1 MSCVYPK
8 TVHFWNIMKDETV
21 PDIEALQ
28 AEIERLKKENEALRS
43 QSSKTETSD
52 KSTQTADDLKNGL
65 GGDFTI
71 DLEDDNIKEIS
82 LGDSFNVDP
91 FEVKTEPVFEEGPP
105 KVAYANG
112 EETLGHMQIDKL
124 DALRRIFETDV
135 QLFSDILWKFL
146 LGLLLDRDQKCI
158 KWTGRE
164 WEFYLPD
171 REEVARL
178 WGVQKRRPNMTYEKM
193 SRGLRFYYTEGIVT
207 KCQERFT
214 YRFGDKH
221 LTALLQKEPKFNDDS
236 RLDLIE
242 NYSPEIEE
250 VSEFKAITTT

>member
-1 MSCVYPK
+1 
-8 TVHFWNIMKDETV
+8 MKVENA
-21 PDIEALQ
+21 PDIDVLQ
-28 AEIERLKKENEALRS
+28 AEIERLQKENEELRS
-43 QSSKTETSD
+43 QSAKNQCETAD
-52 KSTQTADDLKNGL
+52 KSTQTAHKGLKNGL

-82 LGDSFNVDP
+82 LGDSFDVEP
-91 FEVKTEPVFEEGPP
+91 FEVKTEPAFEEGPII
-105 KVAYANG
+105 VNYCNG

-124 DALRRIFETDV
+124 DALRRISESDGQIFG
-135 QLFSDILWKFL
+135 DILWKFL
-146 LGLLLDRDQKCI
+146 LSLLLNRDQKCI

-178 WGVQKRRPNMTYEKM
+178 WGKQKKRKNMTYEKM

-214 YRFGDKH
+214 YRFGDQH
-221 LTALLQKEPKFNDDS
+221 LTALLDKDTKFNDDS
-236 RLDLIE
+236 KLALME
-242 NYSPEIEE
+242 SYSPEIEE
-250 VSEFKAITTT
+250 VSEFKAIAST

>member
-1 MSCVYPK
+1 
-8 TVHFWNIMKDETV
+8 MKDEDV
-21 PDIEALQ
+21 ANIEALQ

-43 QSSKTETSD
+43 QNSTSSCETSD
-52 KSTQTADDLKNGL
+52 KSTQTASEDLQTGHVEDFSMNL
-65 GGDFTI
+65 GDGDVT
-71 DLEDDNIKEIS
+71 EVS

-91 FEVKTEPVFEEGPP
+91 FEVKTEPTFEEDRP
-105 KVAYANG
+105 KVTYGNG
-112 EETLGHMQIDKL
+112 EETLDYTQVDKL
-124 DALRRIFETDV
+124 DALRRVFETDAHV
-135 QLFSDILWKFL
+135 SSEMLLWKFL

-164 WEFYLPD
+164 WEFCMPD

-178 WGVQKRRPNMTYEKM
+178 WGVRKRRKNMTYEKM

-221 LTALLQKEPKFNDDS
+221 LTALIQKDTKFNEDS
-236 RLDLIE
+236 TLDLIE
-242 NYSPEIEE
+242 RCSPEIEE
-250 VSEFKAITTT
+250 VSEIKAITSS

>member
-1 MSCVYPK
+1 
-8 TVHFWNIMKDETV
+8 MKDATA
-21 PDIEALQ
+21 PDIGALQ

-43 QSSKTETSD
+43 QSTRTQCETSN
-52 KSTQTADDLKNGL
+52 KSTQTTHKDLKNGL
-65 GGDFTI
+65 EGDFTI
-71 DLEDDNIKEIS
+71 DLGDDSIKEIS
-82 LGDSFNVDP
+82 LGDSFDLDP
-91 FEVKTEPVFEEGPP
+91 FEVKTEPAFEEDPP

-112 EETLGHMQIDKL
+112 EETLGHIQIDKL

-146 LGLLLDRDQKCI
+146 LGLLLNRDQKCI

-221 LTALLQKEPKFNDDS
+221 LTALLNKETNKSNDDS
-236 RLDLIE
+236 RLDMIE
-242 NYSPEIEE
+242 SYSPEIEE
-250 VSEFKAITTT
+250 VSEFKAITST

>member
-1 MSCVYPK
+1 
-8 TVHFWNIMKDETV
+8 MKDEIA

-28 AEIERLKKENEALRS
+28 AEIERLRKENEALRS
-43 QSSKTETSD
+43 QSSTTECETSD
-52 KSTQTADDLKNGL
+52 KSTQTTREDLKNSL
-65 GGDFTI
+65 EGDFTI
-71 DLEDDNIKEIS
+71 DLEDENIKEIS
-82 LGDSFNVDP
+82 LGDSFTVDP
-91 FEVKTEPVFEEGPP
+91 FEVKTEPVFDEERS

-250 VSEFKAITTT
+250 VSEFKAITSI